1 MTEKFVVDVGA
12 QHLGDPRL
20 VVAAVGTDDQG
31 RYAAV
36 AIGSH
41 PHAAHVRLRVG
52 RPLDLGDGRALHLVD
67 IAPEGYRPSVALMVS
82 DGAPDGPA
90 VS

>member
-1 MTEKFVVDVGA
+1 MTEKLLVDVGA

-20 VVAAVGTDDQG
+20 AVVALGTDEEG

-52 RPLDLGDGRALHLVD
+52 RPHDLGDGRALHLVG

-82 DGAPDGPA
+82 DGPVAP
-90 VS
+90 